1 MSNMQKYFKEY
12 FSKIKT
18 GLNFID
24 YYQMDKLVDLIE
36 KTKKTGNKIIIAGNG
51 GSASLASHLM
61 VDFTNAAKIR
71 AVNFNEPS
79 IITCLSNDYG
89 YENWISKA
97 LDFYA
102 DPGDVVI
109 LISSSGQSKNMLV
122 GAKKAKSMNVN
133 VITFSGFLENNP
145 LRMLGDINFWV
156 DSKIYNIVE
165 MVHNIWLLAIVDYLA
180 DKNNGVLS

>member
-71 AVNFNEPS
+71 AVNFNEP
-79 IITCLSNDYG
+79 
-89 YENWISKA
+89 
-97 LDFYA
+97 
-102 DPGDVVI
+102 
-109 LISSSGQSKNMLV
+109 
-122 GAKKAKSMNVN
+122 
-133 VITFSGFLENNP
+133 
-145 LRMLGDINFWV
+145 
-156 DSKIYNIVE
+156 
-165 MVHNIWLLAIVDYLA
+165 
-180 DKNNGVLS
+180 